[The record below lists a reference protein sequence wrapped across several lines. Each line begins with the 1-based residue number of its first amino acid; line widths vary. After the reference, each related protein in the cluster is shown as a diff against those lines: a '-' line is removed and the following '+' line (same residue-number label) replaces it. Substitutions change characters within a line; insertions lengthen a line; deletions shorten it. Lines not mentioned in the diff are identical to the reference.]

1 MKKILISSLTVMLL
15 IGSISMALPSVY
27 AAEVPGWI
35 KNNAGWWADGTI
47 DDGSFVSGIEWLVSN
62 GIIEV
67 PATAVSGTAESTIP
81 GWVKNTA
88 GWWAG
93 DQISDDDFVNAIQHL
108 IKVGIMSIPQAEQ
121 ASSPEVEKLL
131 QKREAI
137 IDSIWKGDGF
147 PTRLPDSSPVKPEG
161 GGKITVE
168 MKHDI
173 NSIMYLKHA
182 TGNIKNELVIWVCG
196 HGSNHYCDNSEVNSI
211 LSKGYSVLKVAMP
224 LKGQNST
231 PSVDPSPNC
240 PTGCK
245 FYYGYNKF
253 VTMQDGEKSQLLH
266 HNQLEILESDDFSPM
281 TYFVEP
287 IAVALNYV
295 DENFDYSKYHI
306 AGVSGGGWTAA
317 FYSAIDPRI
326 SHSFS
331 IAGSHPSYSMTQD
344 YEQRLQKAEGFTWAP
359 AKDKKVY
366 QVADWKDLYVLA
378 SFGEDRKLTQW
389 FHSADECCFAADEL
403 NFNYEDTIKKRLAS
417 LGSGEFEI
425 FIEDT
430 SRHACSSSCK
440 NQFLK
445 EIG

>member
-1 MKKILISSLTVMLL
+1 MTSA
-15 IGSISMALPSVY
+15 ISMVLPAVH
-27 AAEVPGWI
+27 AAEVPDWI

-47 DDGSFVSGIEWLVSN
+47 DDSSFVSGIEWLVSN

-67 PATAVSGTAESTIP
+67 PSTAVSGTAESTIP

-93 DQISDDDFVNAIQHL
+93 DQISDDDFVNALQYL
-108 IKVGIMSIPQAEQ
+108 IKVGIMTVPQAEVET
-121 ASSPEVEKLL
+121 SPEAEKLL

-137 IDSIWKGDGF
+137 IDTIWKDGDGF
-147 PTRLPDSSPVKPEG
+147 PTRLPDSVT

-168 MKHDI
+168 MNHGV
-173 NSIMYLKHA
+173 NSIMYLNHA
-182 TGNIKNELVIWVCG
+182 NANTKNELVIYHCG
-196 HGSNHYCDNSEVNSI
+196 HGSKHLCDASQVNSI
-211 LSKGYSVLKVAMP
+211 LREGYSVLRVAMP

-245 FYYGYNKF
+245 FWPGP
-253 VTMQDGEKSQLLH
+253 VTMQDGTKTPLTE
-266 HNQLEILESDDFSPM
+266 HNQLIVLETYDFSPM
-281 TYFVEP
+281 SYFVEP
-287 IAVALNYV
+287 IAVALNHI
-295 DENFDYSKYHI
+295 DENFDYSKYHMI
-306 AGVSGGGWTAA
+306 GISGGGWTTV
-317 FYSAIDPRI
+317 FYPAIDPRI

-331 IAGSHPSYSMTQD
+331 VAGSHPGYSMTQD
-344 YEQRLQKAEGFTWAP
+344 YEQRLQKMYDIYQG
-359 AKDKKVY
+359 KKVY

-389 FHSADECCFAADEL
+389 FHTKDSCCFAADEL
-403 NFNYEDTIKKRLAS
+403 DFNYEETIKKRLTN

-430 SRHACSSSCK
+430 SRHNVSTKALT
-440 NQFLK
+440 QFFK
-445 EIG
+445 DIG